1 MSNISLPN
9 PTWAGTAITAA
20 VEFYNPVVGEPQSEW
35 PLVDPTT
42 VTLTFIAGLGAEP
55 VEWVY
60 GGFGSIVRQG
70 VGVYYAELT
79 TSGTSGTWQVKW
91 VGTGACAAVTV
102 QGFPVVATPF

>member
-55 VEWVY
+55 VTWTY
-60 GGFGSIVRQG
+60 GGFGSIVRVSTG
-70 VGVYYAELT
+70 IYSAELST
-79 TSGTSGTWQVKW
+79 TGTSGTWQTKW
-91 VGTGACAAVTV
+91 TGSGSCAAVV
-102 QGFPVVATPF
+102 IMGFPVTATPF